1 MGYQP
6 PLRSAVIFLLGL
18 DAGAITAK
26 TMSDLAE
33 IPEDRSK
40 AFLSILEKCR
50 IVKTTKQGYVQGPKW
65 GEWMRKPC
73 RSRPSTANSFDFVV
87 DAQKMKRAFAKRVR
101 ELMDEMGLNP
111 YQLAQKAGIP
121 TQYVY
126 RMQDGSFPPVPQ
138 TIRIARALGKSVEE
152 LTA

>member
-18 DAGAITAK
+18 EAGGITAR

-33 IPEDRSK
+33 IPEERSK
-40 AFLSILEKCR
+40 GFLSILEKCR
-50 IVKTTKQGYVQGPKW
+50 IVKKTKQGYIQGPKW

-73 RSRPSTANSFDFVV
+73 KSRPRTCNSFDFVV
-87 DAQKMKRAFAKRVR
+87 DINNMKQTFSRRVK

-111 YQLAQKAGIP
+111 NQLAKKAGIP
-121 TQYVY
+121 NQYVY
-126 RMQDGSFPPVPQ
+126 RMQNGSFPPVPH
-138 TIRIARALGKSVEE
+138 TILIAKALGKSVEE
-152 LTA
+152 LTT